1 MHFSSC
7 SIIASV
13 FIVASSFVNA
23 AAPNSN
29 HYPLTTINS
38 QDDFCIFLPP
48 KPGLEVAPNENNGI
62 PFCFNQNAVPKANL
76 FPQGFI
82 TTAHYLRTSKY
93 VQITGF
99 FDRTKYSLG
108 ANDGG
113 GQYDNHAHGKPV
125 GAQCKGYN
133 YFVNLIEP
141 DIERFCIR
149 CCQDKADCNTG
160 RSGYGCLRVVDGDY
174 TRDNNMVGHSGN
186 NSTSAAK
193 KKSNGHSN
201 SSINSVLADL
211 DALPSDSTDA
221 SSIDDDSSSSSN
233 PAVDELDD
241 LANNSEEPSDDASS
255 DDTSSTTTTTGTNVS
270 QKIISEIQ
278 TLKSELANQTPVDQV
293 QTEWKA
299 FTGQL
304 AAENP
309 DIATQ
314 INQLTSISSALTTPD
329 QLNNFFD
336 LALAKLQA
344 LEGDTGDDA
353 TATATATP
361 TPSLTHTDTNED
373 LDWLYNHRNSHD
385 NQATW

>member
-1 MHFSSC
+1 
-7 SIIASV
+7 
-13 FIVASSFVNA
+13 
-23 AAPNSN
+23 
-29 HYPLTTINS
+29 
-38 QDDFCIFLPP
+38 
-48 KPGLEVAPNENNGI
+48 
-62 PFCFNQNAVPKANL
+62 
-76 FPQGFI
+76 
-82 TTAHYLRTSKY
+82 
-93 VQITGF
+93 
-99 FDRTKYSLG
+99 
-108 ANDGG
+108 
-113 GQYDNHAHGKPV
+113 
-125 GAQCKGYN
+125 
-133 YFVNLIEP
+133 
-141 DIERFCIR
+141 
-149 CCQDKADCNTG
+149 
-160 RSGYGCLRVVDGDY
+160 
-174 TRDNNMVGHSGN
+174 MVGHSGN

-221 SSIDDDSSSSSN
+221 SSGDDDSSSSSN

-241 LANNSEEPSDDASS
+241 LANNSEESSDDASS
-255 DDTSSTTTTTGTNVS
+255 DDTSSEDTSSDDTSSSSSTTTPGPNAS

-278 TLKSELANQTPVDQV
+278 TLKSELANQTPVDQI
-293 QTEWKA
+293 QTEWKT

-304 AAENP
+304 AAEYP
-309 DIATQ
+309 DVATQ
-314 INQLTSISSALTTPD
+314 INQLTSVFSALTTPD

-344 LEGDTGDDA
+344 LEGDAGDDA

>member
-1 MHFSSC
+1 
-7 SIIASV
+7 
-13 FIVASSFVNA
+13 
-23 AAPNSN
+23 
-29 HYPLTTINS
+29 
-38 QDDFCIFLPP
+38 
-48 KPGLEVAPNENNGI
+48 
-62 PFCFNQNAVPKANL
+62 
-76 FPQGFI
+76 
-82 TTAHYLRTSKY
+82 
-93 VQITGF
+93 
-99 FDRTKYSLG
+99 
-108 ANDGG
+108 
-113 GQYDNHAHGKPV
+113 
-125 GAQCKGYN
+125 
-133 YFVNLIEP
+133 
-141 DIERFCIR
+141 
-149 CCQDKADCNTG
+149 
-160 RSGYGCLRVVDGDY
+160 
-174 TRDNNMVGHSGN
+174 MVGHSGS

-221 SSIDDDSSSSSN
+221 SSGDDDSSSTSN

-241 LANNSEEPSDDASS
+241 LANNSEESSDDTSS
-255 DDTSSTTTTTGTNVS
+255 DDTSSTTTTTDTNVS

-293 QTEWKA
+293 QTEWKT

-304 AAENP
+304 AAEYP

-314 INQLTSISSALTTPD
+314 INQLTSISSALTTSD

-344 LEGDTGDDA
+344 LEGDAGDDA